1 MTDFI
6 AITPQQAWDMLQKDE
21 NAVLADVRDQVRF
34 NYSHAQGAV
43 NLTEHT
49 WPDFE
54 AEYDYDQPILVSCYH
69 GVSSRSVA
77 TFLLQRG
84 YEKVYSVQGGFAAW
98 VDANLP
104 LETAY

>member
-6 AITPQQAWDMLQKDE
+6 EITPQQAWEMSQKDE

-54 AEYDYDQPILVSCYH
+54 A
-69 GVSSRSVA
+69 
-77 TFLLQRG
+77 
-84 YEKVYSVQGGFAAW
+84 
-98 VDANLP
+98 
-104 LETAY
+104 

>member
-1 MTDFI
+1 MTEFI
-6 AITPQQAWDMLQKDE
+6 EISPQQAWEMLQQDE
-21 NAVLADVRDQVRF
+21 NAVLADVRDQARF

-43 NLTEHT
+43 NLTELT

-54 AEYDYDQPILVSCYH
+54 AEYDYDQPIVVSCYH

-84 YEKVYSVQGGFAAW
+84 YEKVYSVRGGFAGW
-98 VDANLP
+98 VEANLP